1 MTSSSSQLLLLPH
14 GNGAGCPG
22 KWKFRWWGYS
32 GNSCNIQEMRQQL
45 TACQCP
51 RHTRRIRNIILGPS
65 PTPIFLTLEIIAT
78 LPLAFYSDPRIPGSP
93 DPDGGSWFGPWRSSS
108 SWAPLFVATNAVII
122 IYTVS
127 TFYGVAILKCN

>member
-1 MTSSSSQLLLLPH
+1 
-14 GNGAGCPG
+14 
-22 KWKFRWWGYS
+22 
-32 GNSCNIQEMRQQL
+32 MRQQL

-93 DPDGGSWFGPWRSSS
+93 DPWIPGSGWGILV
-108 SWAPLFVATNAVII
+108 WAMEEQFQLGSAVCCDKCR
-122 IYTVS
+122 YN
-127 TFYGVAILKCN
+127 YLYRKHILWCRNFKMQLEAR